1 MKLNLAFFTF
11 FVVRIYM
18 TGAATA
24 QMHNN
29 TFAGRVDQV
38 WEDGFRLNSGS
49 RSIVVDAYDL
59 CGDYTTRHIKFGEQ
73 VTVVGELEGGEF
85 DAFSITRS
93 SGESVCR

>member
-11 FVVRIYM
+11 FVVGICT
-18 TGAATA
+18 TGAANA
-24 QMHNN
+24 QMQSN

-38 WEDGFRLNSGS
+38 WEDGFRLNNGS

-59 CGDYTTRHIKFGEQ
+59 CGDYTTRHIISGEQ
-73 VTVVGELEGGEF
+73 VAVVGEFEGGEF